1 MDRHDDLYITIVVFA
16 NAKNDAA
23 PNTKPPLAYALLTPH
38 HARLTYFPVPK
49 PSSPSFDTVFN
60 LSCRAKKGTQKRRIP
75 ACPPLALSFIAS
87 LVVGCSVAVLTN
99 HAQFREQQA

>member
-38 HARLTYFPVPK
+38 HARLTYVPVPK

-60 LSCRAKKGTQKRRIP
+60 LSCIAKKRHTKKGAFRP
-75 ACPPLALSFIAS
+75 APRSLCRLLPRLLLA
-87 LVVGCSVAVLTN
+87 
-99 HAQFREQQA
+99 AQSPY